1 MFGIENPGIAV
12 VPALLGVA
20 AGLLLGLL
28 GAVPPARRA
37 AALSPTE
44 AIRSL

>member
-1 MFGIENPGIAV
+1 MA
-12 VPALLGVA
+12 
-20 AGLLLGLL
+20 LGLL
-28 GAVPPARRA
+28 GTIPPARRA